1 MRNDKKM
8 KGSYEGIYTRTGA
21 VIMVLDIHP
30 LSSQSNNCQEGEGAI
45 DDRWI
50 SLPPILGLDY
60 GHGP

>member
-1 MRNDKKM
+1 M
-8 KGSYEGIYTRTGA
+8 KGSYEGSYTRTGA

-30 LSSQSNNCQEGEGAI
+30 LGSQSNNCQEGEGAI